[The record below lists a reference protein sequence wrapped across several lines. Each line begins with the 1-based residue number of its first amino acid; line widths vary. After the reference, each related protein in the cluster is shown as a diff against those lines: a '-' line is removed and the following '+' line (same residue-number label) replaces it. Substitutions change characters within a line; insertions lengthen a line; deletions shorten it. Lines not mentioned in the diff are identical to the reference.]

1 MRKCGKLNTRELTTL
16 TRPFLTQVMRTKQ
29 KLKMKYWVKNTL
41 TMLKQIQTVTKRTK
55 IYRFDWLL
63 IVLVIMKW
71 THQIDIEYLSDE
83 VFEDPEKS
91 TEIEHNEVID
101 IPSEEE
107 ENEPEFSLIQSNI
120 LYLFFISGAL
130 LCLALDVTVQMNRKN
145 KSEWEL

>member
-1 MRKCGKLNTRELTTL
+1 MRKCGKLNTREQTTL
-16 TRPFLTQVMRTKQ
+16 KRPFLTQVMRTKQ

-41 TMLKQIQTVTKRTK
+41 TILKQIQTVTKRTK

>member
-1 MRKCGKLNTRELTTL
+1 
-16 TRPFLTQVMRTKQ
+16 
-29 KLKMKYWVKNTL
+29 MKYWVKNTL
-41 TMLKQIQTVTKRTK
+41 TILKQIQTVTKRTK

-71 THQIDIEYLSDE
+71 SHQIDIEYLSDE

>member
-1 MRKCGKLNTRELTTL
+1 MRKCGKLNTREQTTL

-41 TMLKQIQTVTKRTK
+41 TILKQIQTVTKRTK